1 MKIEEVLILSE
12 KVSDSGGGTPRAQA
26 EKVVGSTGMEPGN
39 AYQELEMTSRYVD
52 THQNVSWSNSRV
64 NLHSHNFYEILFC
77 HSAPDLEYLVG
88 AERYR
93 LQKGDVIMIPPGISH
108 RPLMPEAMS
117 EPYRRDVLWIHP
129 DLIDQ
134 LETMVPQELRLNA
147 QESCLLRTA
156 GTRWEFLGELFRHG
170 VREFESQEPGWEEI
184 VLGNTIQLLVYLRRA
199 VQDRSAAPLQAEK
212 PELLDQALAYIETH
226 LAEKITLG
234 DIAKHCW
241 VSQSTITQTFRN
253 KLGVSF
259 YRCVTQRRL
268 IAAKTLIIE
277 GTPLESVGRKVG
289 FSDYSSFYRAFK
301 QEFGI
306 SPRQFRKKQESV
318 EHNSI
323 I

>member
-1 MKIEEVLILSE
+1 MKIEEVLKSSE
-12 KVSDSGGGTPRAQA
+12 KAL
-26 EKVVGSTGMEPGN
+26 GN
-39 AYQELEMTSRYVD
+39 GAATAAPWPDTAPKIPAGEGIDIYQELEMSSRYVD
-52 THQNVSWSNSRV
+52 THQNVTYSNSRV

-77 HSAPDLEYLVG
+77 HSAADVEYLVG

-108 RPLMPEAMS
+108 RPLIPEQLS
-117 EPYRRDVLWIHP
+117 EPYRRDVLWINP

-134 LETMVPQELRLNA
+134 LELPVPREDRLNA
-147 QESCLLRTA
+147 QVSKLLRTA

-170 VREFESQEPGWEEI
+170 VREYEGQEPGWEEI

-199 VQDRSAAPLQAEK
+199 IQDRSAAPLKAEK
-212 PELLDQALAYIETH
+212 PELLDQALAYIEAH

-253 KLGVSF
+253 KMGVSF

-277 GTPLESVGRKVG
+277 GTQLESVGRKVG

-318 EHNSI
+318 EHTTLI
-323 I
+323 

>member
-1 MKIEEVLILSE
+1 MKIEEVLQLSE
-12 KVSDSGGGTPRAQA
+12 KVN
-26 EKVVGSTGMEPGN
+26 GSSPEYSQGQLHRQMKSAGIEPGTL
-39 AYQELEMTSRYVD
+39 YQELEMTSRYVD
-52 THQNVSWSNSRV
+52 THQDVTWSNSRV
-64 NLHSHNFYEILFC
+64 NLHSHNFYELLFC
-77 HSAPDLEYLVG
+77 HSASDVEYLVG

-108 RPLMPEAMS
+108 RPLIPEQLS
-117 EPYRRDVLWIHP
+117 EPYRRDVLWINP

-134 LETMVPQELRLNA
+134 LELLVPWEDRLNA
-147 QESCLLRTA
+147 QVSKLLRTA

-170 VREFESQEPGWEEI
+170 VREYEGRELGWEEI

-199 VQDRSAAPLQAEK
+199 VRDRSAAPLKAEK
-212 PELLDQALAYIETH
+212 PELLDQALAYIEAH

-277 GTPLESVGRKVG
+277 GAPLESVGRKVG

-318 EHNSI
+318 EHAPI
-323 I
+323 M